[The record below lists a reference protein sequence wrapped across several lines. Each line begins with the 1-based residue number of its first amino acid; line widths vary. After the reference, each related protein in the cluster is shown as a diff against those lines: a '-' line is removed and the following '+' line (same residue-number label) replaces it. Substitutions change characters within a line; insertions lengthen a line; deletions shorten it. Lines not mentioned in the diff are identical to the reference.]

1 MKRTSATVYSL
12 TAAQMRRIV
21 AMSPSVYHIVK
32 ECRDVLAREI
42 EILRRKGSIVGSKAS
57 ERLDKLN
64 SLVEFYQSN
73 GLCEQSLADW
83 KRTHDPRD
91 GKCGNCEG
99 GYCEG
104 CDKTAPRPTHRVEL
118 PKYVGITNPDDPKCR
133 AEIAAKT
140 KREDEEAHR
149 RRNRMMWFE
158 ELDEFDRVKHDKGFM
173 KKLKAEDR
181 AVKRRLKTAFA
192 RFCDKSKVDEAVKAA
207 YAEAVRK
214 FNESNEGF
222 HRNPDGSMSGHLPAK
237 FAERFIEEATRNGM
251 VCAAAALAKKDEKSG
266 VAELMRR
273 TRKTG
278 AKKGKR
284 K

>member
-1 MKRTSATVYSL
+1 MGSARRDRFTLNPAKRRMLAETSA
-12 TAAQMRRIV
+12 
-21 AMSPSVYHIVK
+21 SVYAVLK

-73 GLCEQSLADW
+73 GLCEQALADW
-83 KRTHDPRD
+83 KRTHSPRD
-91 GKCGNCEG
+91 SKCGKCEG
-99 GYCEG
+99 GHCEG
-104 CDKTAPRPTHRVEL
+104 CDKTSPRPTHRISL
-118 PKYVGITNPDDPKCR
+118 PQYVGITDPTDPKCR

-140 KREDEEAHR
+140 KREDAEAHR

-158 ELDEFDRVKHDKGFM
+158 ELQDFDNATSELM
-173 KKLKAEDR
+173 KSKDAKRRDRITKRKLKAALAKTKNEILQKAYRDEC
-181 AVKRRLKTAFA
+181 RR
-192 RFCDKSKVDEAVKAA
+192 
-207 YAEAVRK
+207 
-214 FNESNEGF
+214 FNESNEDY

-237 FAERFIEEATRNGM
+237 FAERFMEEAVRNGM
-251 VCAAAALAKKDEKSG
+251 QCAAAALAKKDEMSG

>member
-1 MKRTSATVYSL
+1 MGSERRDRFTLNPAKRRMLAETSA
-12 TAAQMRRIV
+12 
-21 AMSPSVYHIVK
+21 SVYAVLK

-73 GLCEQSLADW
+73 GLCEQALADW

-91 GKCGNCEG
+91 GKCGKCEG

-104 CDKTAPRPTHRVEL
+104 CDKTAPRPTHRVKL
-118 PKYVGITNPDDPKCR
+118 PNYRGITDPNDPKFR
-133 AEIAAKT
+133 AEIVAKT

-158 ELDEFDRVKHDKGFM
+158 ELQDFDNATSELM
-173 KKLKAEDR
+173 KSKDAKRRDRITKRKLKAALAKTKNEILQKAYRDEC
-181 AVKRRLKTAFA
+181 RR
-192 RFCDKSKVDEAVKAA
+192 
-207 YAEAVRK
+207 
-214 FNESNEGF
+214 FNDSNEGF